1 MRRVAVMTVSTMAGA
16 LGGSFLAM
24 LATPM
29 LWKLEA
35 PTGIE
40 LAGHSGPSD
49 GVLSGFALCGALIG
63 LFAAKRWTTYPK

>member
-1 MRRVAVMTVSTMAGA
+1 MILSTLFGA
-16 LGGSFLAM
+16 LVGSFLAM
-24 LATPM
+24 LATPL

-35 PTGIE
+35 PTGME

-63 LFAAKRWTTYPK
+63 FCAAKRITTKG